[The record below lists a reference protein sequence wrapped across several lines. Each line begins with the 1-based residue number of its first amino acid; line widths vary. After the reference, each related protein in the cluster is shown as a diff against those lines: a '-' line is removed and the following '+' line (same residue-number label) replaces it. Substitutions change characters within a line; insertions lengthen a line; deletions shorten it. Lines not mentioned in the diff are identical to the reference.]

1 MNRPRKLRI
10 GARKVIYEHGI
21 LALGPDKSA
30 WRGLVYLA
38 RGSADILPRGR
49 TCVDQATGRRACR
62 DLGRHVGAVAP
73 CGEGGI
79 VAAVREKIRAPGR
92 RPVRA
97 RPRRVLAD
105 QPGLRFSGRAGRV
118 HPVSPRRRGAAAQLI
133 QAPAAPPDPR
143 PPAHPRPRV
152 PPTPPEWKWSPASRG
167 RPWRRGS
174 HRESIP
180 LVGISTF
187 TNVRDSSTACFATVP
202 ARRGPVVGGRR
213 DGDRQS
219 LTQGHTN
226 VVSTFVGKPSAYPDA
241 AVCEDPSRET

>member
-1 MNRPRKLRI
+1 MNRPRELGI

-49 TCVDQATGRRACR
+49 ACVRPGHRPTCLPRSGPARRCGGTVR
-62 DLGRHVGAVAP
+62 RGRHRRCCPG
-73 CGEGGI
+73 
-79 VAAVREKIRAPGR
+79 KIRAPGR

-97 RPRRVLAD
+97 GPRRVLAD
-105 QPGLRFSGRAGRV
+105 QPGLRFGGRAGRV
-118 HPVSPRRRGAAAQLI
+118 HPVWPQRLGAAAELI
-133 QAPAAPPDPR
+133 QAPAAPRDPR

-152 PPTPPEWKWSPASRG
+152 PPTRPEWKWSPASRG

-174 HRESIP
+174 QRESIP

-213 DGDRQS
+213 DGDR
-219 LTQGHTN
+219 LII
-226 VVSTFVGKPSAYPDA
+226 DA
-241 AVCEDPSRET
+241 GAH